1 MTLLWTSAI
10 QTTAILLIAVLALP
24 LLRRRSAALRH
35 WVLSSALLFSAV
47 TPAFNLLMPSWSL
60 PAAVAKNAVITP
72 IRERISTMT
81 LPAIDLLA
89 NAGVP
94 SGEPSNTR
102 SETPVTARQLAGGVW
117 LAGALIGL
125 AVLAT
130 GLWRLWRLASNSRA
144 MGGMWNEQTERISEE
159 YALRWPV
166 QLLQS
171 RNPSVLVTWGV
182 TRPKVILPEGA
193 ALWPDDV
200 ANIVL
205 RHELAHIRRRD
216 WVAQMIAQWIRI
228 IYWFNPLAW
237 IVCRRLRLEAEL
249 ACDDAVLVRNING
262 HEYASHLLGLAR
274 SLNTTDRAWSAV
286 LTMARPSTLER
297 RFAAMLNPDVNRNP
311 LTRSAVLVTLLIGLC
326 ITPILPAMKTFAT
339 ASPASLQAAVEAVNP
354 VAAAPAPQEPPPA
367 APRVNTQLLGYEAE
381 LSKWLGQTPSET
393 AEIRKAIREAG
404 LTINSLVPPGFQDKQ
419 NEVPGSESVG
429 MLIKLYDTS
438 TDVNMKEH
446 ILNYLG
452 FSANPQAVEKVFAIA
467 RNDADKEMQEQALN
481 WVAMR
486 PNSFDTLVS
495 LFDASRD
502 PNRRRHILDLLG
514 MSSDPRA
521 TQKLFSIAQSD
532 PDPELRRTAVD
543 YIAFR

>member
-47 TPAFNLLMPSWSL
+47 TPAFNLLMPSWTV
-60 PAAVAKNAVITP
+60 PAALTKNAVITP

-89 NAGVP
+89 KPGVP
-94 SGEPSNTR
+94 SEPSNTR
-102 SETPVTARQLAGGVW
+102 SGTPVTVRQLAGGVW
-117 LAGALIGL
+117 FAGALMGL

-130 GLWRLWRLASNSRA
+130 GLCRLRRLAAHSRTI
-144 MGGMWNEQTERISEE
+144 GGMWKELTERISEE
-159 YALRWPV
+159 YALRRPV

-171 RNPSVLVTWGV
+171 RNPSVLVTWGA
-182 TRPKVILPEGA
+182 TRPKVILPDGA
-193 ALWPDDV
+193 AQWPDDV

-228 IYWFNPLAW
+228 IYWFSPMTW

-249 ACDDAVLVRNING
+249 ACDDAVLIRNING

-297 RFAAMLNPDVNRNP
+297 RFAAMLNPDVNRKP
-311 LTRSAVLVTLLIGLC
+311 LTRSAILVTLLIGLC
-326 ITPILPAMKTFAT
+326 ITATLPAMKTFAA
-339 ASPASLQAAVEAVNP
+339 ASPAPLQAVVETVNP
-354 VAAAPAPQEPPPA
+354 VPAAQAPQEPPPA
-367 APRVNTQLLGYEAE
+367 APRVDTQLLGYEAE
-381 LSKWLGQTPSET
+381 LSKWLGQTASET
-393 AEIRKAIREAG
+393 AEVRKVIREA
-404 LTINSLVPPGFQDKQ
+404 SLLPPGFQDKQ
-419 NEVPGSESVG
+419 NEVPSGEAVG

-438 TDVNMKEH
+438 SDANMKEH
-446 ILNYLG
+446 ILNYLA
-452 FSANPQAVEKVFAIA
+452 FSPNPQAVEKMLAIA
-467 RNDADKEMQEQALN
+467 RNDTDKEMQEQALN

-495 LFDASRD
+495 FFDASRD

-521 TQKLFSIAQSD
+521 GQKLFSIAQSD

>member
-35 WVLSSALLFSAV
+35 WVLSSALLFSAA
-47 TPAFNLLMPSWSL
+47 TPAFNLLMPSWTV
-60 PAAVAKNAVITP
+60 PAALTKNAVITP

-89 NAGVP
+89 KPGVP
-94 SGEPSNTR
+94 SEPSNTR
-102 SETPVTARQLAGGVW
+102 SGTPVTVRQLAGGVW
-117 LAGALIGL
+117 FAGALMGL

-130 GLWRLWRLASNSRA
+130 GLWRLRRLAAHSQTI
-144 MGGMWNEQTERISEE
+144 GGMWKELTERIAEE
-159 YALRWPV
+159 YALRRPV

-182 TRPKVILPEGA
+182 TRPKVILPDGA
-193 ALWPDDV
+193 AQWPDDV

-228 IYWFNPLAW
+228 IYWFSPMTW

-249 ACDDAVLVRNING
+249 ACDDAVLIRNING

-297 RFAAMLNPDVNRNP
+297 RFAAMLNPDVNRKP
-311 LTRSAVLVTLLIGLC
+311 LTRFAILVTLLIGLC
-326 ITPILPAMKTFAT
+326 ITATLPAMKTFAA
-339 ASPASLQAAVEAVNP
+339 ASPAPLQAVVEAVNP
-354 VAAAPAPQEPPPA
+354 VPAAQAPQEPPPA
-367 APRVNTQLLGYEAE
+367 APRVDTQLLGYEAE
-381 LSKWLGQTPSET
+381 LSKWLGQTASET
-393 AEIRKAIREAG
+393 AEVRKVIREA
-404 LTINSLVPPGFQDKQ
+404 SLLPPGFQDKQ
-419 NEVPGSESVG
+419 NEVPSGESVG

-438 TDVNMKEH
+438 SDANMKEH
-446 ILNYLG
+446 ILNYLA
-452 FSANPQAVEKVFAIA
+452 FSPNPQAVEKMLAIA
-467 RNDADKEMQEQALN
+467 RNDTDKEMQEQALN

-495 LFDASRD
+495 FFDASRD

>member
-24 LLRRRSAALRH
+24 LLRKRSAALRH

-47 TPAFNLLMPSWSL
+47 TPAFNLLMPSWTV
-60 PAAVAKNAVITP
+60 PAALAKNAVITP

-81 LPAIDLLA
+81 LPEIDLLA
-89 NAGVP
+89 KPGVP
-94 SGEPSNTR
+94 SEPSNAR
-102 SETPVTARQLAGGVW
+102 SGTPVTVRQLAGGVW
-117 LAGALIGL
+117 FAGALMGL

-130 GLWRLWRLASNSRA
+130 GLWRLRRLAAHSRTI
-144 MGGMWNEQTERISEE
+144 GGMWKELTDRISEE
-159 YALRWPV
+159 YVLRRPV

-182 TRPKVILPEGA
+182 SRPKVILPDGA
-193 ALWPDDV
+193 AQWPDDV

-228 IYWFNPLAW
+228 IYWFSPMTW

-249 ACDDAVLVRNING
+249 ACDDAVLIRNING

-297 RFAAMLNPDVNRNP
+297 RFAAMLNPDVNRKP
-311 LTRSAVLVTLLIGLC
+311 LTRSAILVTLLIGLC
-326 ITPILPAMKTFAT
+326 ITPMLPAMKTFAA
-339 ASPASLQAAVEAVNP
+339 ASPAPLQAVVETVNP
-354 VAAAPAPQEPPPA
+354 VPAAQAPQEPPPG
-367 APRVNTQLLGYEAE
+367 APRVNRQLPENEAE
-381 LSKWLGQTPSET
+381 LSKRLEQTA
-393 AEIRKAIREAG
+393 AELAKAFSAATV
-404 LTINSLVPPGFQDKQ
+404 TINSLPPGFQDKE
-419 NEVPGSESVG
+419 NSLPSGEGVG

-438 TDVNMKEH
+438 TDVAMKEH
-446 ILNYLG
+446 ILNYLS
-452 FSANPQAVEKVFAIA
+452 FSPNPQAVEKVLAIA
-467 RNDADKEMQEQALN
+467 RNDADKEIQERALDS
-481 WVAMR
+481 VAMR

-495 LFDASRD
+495 FFDASRD

-521 TQKLFSIAQSD
+521 GQKLFSIAQSD

>member
-1 MTLLWTSAI
+1 
-10 QTTAILLIAVLALP
+10 
-24 LLRRRSAALRH
+24 
-35 WVLSSALLFSAV
+35 
-47 TPAFNLLMPSWSL
+47 
-60 PAAVAKNAVITP
+60 
-72 IRERISTMT
+72 MT

-89 NAGVP
+89 KPGVS

-102 SETPVTARQLAGGVW
+102 SGTPVTVRQLAGGVW
-117 LAGALIGL
+117 FAGALMGL

-130 GLWRLWRLASNSRA
+130 GLWRLRRLASHSRTI
-144 MGGMWNEQTERISEE
+144 GGMWKEQTERISEE
-159 YALRWPV
+159 YALQRPV

-182 TRPKVILPEGA
+182 TRPKVILPDGA
-193 ALWPDDV
+193 AQWPDDV

-228 IYWFNPLAW
+228 IYWFNPLTW

-297 RFAAMLNPDVNRNP
+297 RFAAMLNPEVNRNP

-326 ITPILPAMKTFAT
+326 IIPMLPAMKTFAT
-339 ASPASLQAAVEAVNP
+339 ASPAPLQAAVEAVNP
-354 VAAAPAPQEPPPA
+354 VLAAPAPQEPPPA

-393 AEIRKAIREAG
+393 AEIRKAIREA
-404 LTINSLVPPGFQDKQ
+404 SLEIKSFQDKE
-419 NEVPGSESVG
+419 NNLPSGESVG

-438 TDVNMKEH
+438 SDANMKEH
-446 ILNYLG
+446 ILNYLAL
-452 FSANPQAVEKVFAIA
+452 SSNPQAVEKMLAIA

>member
-1 MTLLWTSAI
+1 
-10 QTTAILLIAVLALP
+10 
-24 LLRRRSAALRH
+24 
-35 WVLSSALLFSAV
+35 
-47 TPAFNLLMPSWSL
+47 
-60 PAAVAKNAVITP
+60 
-72 IRERISTMT
+72 
-81 LPAIDLLA
+81 
-89 NAGVP
+89 
-94 SGEPSNTR
+94 
-102 SETPVTARQLAGGVW
+102 
-117 LAGALIGL
+117 
-125 AVLAT
+125 
-130 GLWRLWRLASNSRA
+130 
-144 MGGMWNEQTERISEE
+144 
-159 YALRWPV
+159 
-166 QLLQS
+166 
-171 RNPSVLVTWGV
+171 
-182 TRPKVILPEGA
+182 
-193 ALWPDDV
+193 
-200 ANIVL
+200 
-205 RHELAHIRRRD
+205 
-216 WVAQMIAQWIRI
+216 
-228 IYWFNPLAW
+228 
-237 IVCRRLRLEAEL
+237 
-249 ACDDAVLVRNING
+249 
-262 HEYASHLLGLAR
+262 
-274 SLNTTDRAWSAV
+274 
-286 LTMARPSTLER
+286 
-297 RFAAMLNPDVNRNP
+297 MLNPDVNRNP

-326 ITPILPAMKTFAT
+326 ITPILPAMKTFAI
-339 ASPASLQAAVEAVNP
+339 ASPAPLQAAVEAVNP
-354 VAAAPAPQEPPPA
+354 VLAAAPQEPPPA

-452 FSANPQAVEKVFAIA
+452 FSANPQAVEKVFSIA

>member
-10 QTTAILLIAVLALP
+10 QITAILLIAVLALP

-47 TPAFNLLMPSWSL
+47 TPAFNLLMPSWTV
-60 PAAVAKNAVITP
+60 PAALTKNAVITP

-89 NAGVP
+89 KPGVP
-94 SGEPSNTR
+94 SGEPSNAR
-102 SETPVTARQLAGGVW
+102 SGTPVTVRQLAGGVW
-117 LAGALIGL
+117 FAGALMGL

-130 GLWRLWRLASNSRA
+130 GLWRLRRLAAHSQTI
-144 MGGMWNEQTERISEE
+144 GGMWKELTERISEE
-159 YALRWPV
+159 YALRRPV
-166 QLLQS
+166 QLFQS

-182 TRPKVILPEGA
+182 IRPKVILPDGA
-193 ALWPDDV
+193 AQWPDDV

-228 IYWFNPLAW
+228 IYWFNPLTW

-249 ACDDAVLVRNING
+249 ACDDAVLIRNING

-297 RFAAMLNPDVNRNP
+297 RFAAMLNPDVNRKP
-311 LTRSAVLVTLLIGLC
+311 LTRSAILVTLLIGLC
-326 ITPILPAMKTFAT
+326 ITPMLPAMKTFAA
-339 ASPASLQAAVEAVNP
+339 ASPAPLQAVVEAVNP
-354 VAAAPAPQEPPPA
+354 VPAARARQEPPPA
-367 APRVNTQLLGYEAE
+367 APRVNTQLPDNEAE
-381 LSKWLGQTPSET
+381 LSKWLGQTASQT
-393 AEIRKAIREAG
+393 AEVRKAIREAT
-404 LTINSLVPPGFQDKQ
+404 LTINSLVSPYFQDKQ
-419 NEVPGSESVG
+419 NDVPSGEGVG

-438 TDVNMKEH
+438 TDVAMKEH
-446 ILNYLG
+446 ILNYLS
-452 FSANPQAVEKVFAIA
+452 FSANPQAVEKVLAIA
-467 RNDADKEMQEQALN
+467 RNDADKEMQERALDS
-481 WVAMR
+481 VAMR
-486 PNSFDTLVS
+486 PNSFDLLVS
-495 LFDASRD
+495 FFDASRD

-521 TQKLFSIAQSD
+521 AQKLFSIAQSD